1 MNIPQL
7 TSVALASLV
16 LAAVAPAQSVEA
28 ESSSSSKSVIVISKN
43 GKTYKKVIENGKV
56 VAESGDKS
64 LGKDVEIKI
73 GGGDGADIEKV
84 IERIRKRGGKSA
96 KSQSSSKSAKAKRRV
111 VINGETVVD
120 DESGDLDLG
129 GLIERVRRDAKKG
142 GKKGATSRIIIN
154 KDGKTIFGDHG
165 DVLDLDLP
173 IEISELFDGKGF
185 DIEKLVEKARQGG
198 GKSRGRVIV
207 KENGATLF
215 DEAFDEL
222 GKGGFDFDEL
232 DLPMDLGRLFDQKA
246 GKIVIGMPEIE
257 ITELEELPGA
267 LREMLEE
274 VELDVPAKTKRAK
287 VTPKNLDRRVRV
299 RRDAGEV
306 KTLEAE
312 VKRLQKQVE
321 ALQRQLKK
329 AKSGAGELF

>member
-7 TSVALASLV
+7 TSVALASLA
-16 LAAVAPAQSVEA
+16 LAALAPAQNVEA
-28 ESSSSSKSVIVISKN
+28 ESNSSSKSVIVISKN

-56 VAESGDKS
+56 VEESGDKS

-73 GGGDGADIEKV
+73 GGGDGPGIGGV
-84 IERIRKRGGKSA
+84 IERIRKQGGK
-96 KSQSSSKSAKAKRRV
+96 SSKSAKQRRKV
-111 VINGETVVD
+111 VVNGKTIID

-142 GKKGATSRIIIN
+142 GKKGGTSRIIIN
-154 KDGKTIFGDHG
+154 KDGKTIVGGDAI
-165 DVLDLDLP
+165 DLDLP
-173 IEISELFDGKGF
+173 VEISDLFDGKGF
-185 DIEKLVEKARQGG
+185 DIEKLIEKAQQGG

-215 DEAFDEL
+215 DEVFDEL
-222 GKGGFDFDEL
+222 GKGGIGGIDWDEL
-232 DLPMDLGRLFDQKA
+232 DLPVDVERLFDKKA
-246 GKIVIGMPEIE
+246 GKVVIGMPEIE
-257 ITELEELPGA
+257 IEELKELPGSV
-267 LREMLEE
+267 REILEGLE
-274 VELDVPAKTKRAK
+274 MDVPAKIKREKLA
-287 VTPKNLDRRVRV
+287 PKKLDRRVRV

-321 ALQRQLKK
+321 ALQRKLKK
-329 AKSGAGELF
+329 AKGAGELF